1 MSELEKRAEQIR
13 KELSIEDKTNLVAKA
28 IIELVK
34 DEKKLITY
42 TDICNII
49 QNYLGLDCKK
59 EQYIIGASHFVSKN
73 ITNDFNVSTFFVKLI
88 GICLKQNLISISI
101 CVIDKKGNFQLN
113 GFKSGYKVNGKEYN
127 GNVVK
132 DQEETLKK
140 IINGDYD
147 FLLKPIPILDKIKVE
162 KSIDKETENIKDENE
177 KKNTREL
184 GKEQTIYARLNFPLE
199 EINKI
204 HERAQNKCEY
214 CECQTFEKK
223 NGEMYVEIHHIVH
236 YSDGGEN
243 SAQNCV
249 LLCPNCHRKIH
260 FAKEEIVNEME
271 ITLKR
276 KVEK

>member
-1 MSELEKRAEQIR
+1 MSDLEKRVEQI
-13 KELSIEDKTNLVAKA
+13 KNELSSEDKTNLVARA
-28 IIELVK
+28 IIELVN
-34 DEKKLITY
+34 EKKTKNIYKDVSIKIQKMFGLNNEERPYIVDY
-42 TDICNII
+42 RGAMCNKLFNII
-49 QNYLGLDCKK
+49 ELCFYEKK
-59 EQYIIGASHFVSKN
+59 EIP
-73 ITNDFNVSTFFVKLI
+73 
-88 GICLKQNLISISI
+88 ISILVDNGGKNSRDGFCDGYEKI
-101 CVIDKKGNFQLN
+101 YGKKYNLENF
-113 GFKSGYKVNGKEYN
+113 K
-127 GNVVK
+127 K
-132 DQEETLKK
+132 DQENTIQK
-140 IINGDYD
+140 ICNGEYD
-147 FLLKPIPILDKIKVE
+147 FLLKPIPILDKIKIE
-162 KSIDKETENIKDENE
+162 KSIDEETENIKDENE

-223 NGEMYVEIHHIVH
+223 NGEMYFEIHHIVH

-276 KVEK
+276 KVKK